1 MDLSKIISKCILQ
14 IRKDSPFFASLM
26 LFAPIIESQSID
38 TAATD
43 GKNILINNKFFSS
56 LNSSEQNAV
65 MLHEVLHLALLHV
78 FRMNNRDSEV
88 WNIAADIVVND
99 LIDLNT
105 SFTLPKGAIRDKS
118 FRKKSVEYVYEQLIK
133 NKKKLKLLKLHN
145 PDLLSNK
152 IDETKCKQIDENEQ
166 HEIETY
172 WKDNIQVLQK
182 SAEINKDKGSI
193 PGGLEAEI
201 GTVLEPE
208 VDWRTA
214 LWKFVAKTPSDFD
227 EYDRRFF
234 YRGLYL
240 EGLESESINVSVC
253 IDTSGSVSDR
263 LLEQFMGELKGI
275 LRSYPH
281 VKCDLFYAD
290 WSLNGPYEIDS
301 IEGVPK
307 VIGRGGTSF
316 KPFFNYIKKN
326 NDHFNSNKALIYLTD
341 GFGDFPKDASAPTM
355 WIVCKDG
362 LETNQFPFGDVIRIS
377 TEGF

>member
-26 LFAPIIESQSID
+26 LFAPIVESQSID

-43 GKNILINNKFFSS
+43 GKNILINNTFFSS
-56 LNSSEQNAV
+56 LSSSEQNAV

-78 FRMNNRDSEV
+78 FRMNNRNSEV

-133 NKKKLKLLKLHN
+133 NKKKLKLLKLHH
-145 PDLLSNK
+145 PDLISDRTD
-152 IDETKCKQIDENEQ
+152 ITQTKQIDENEQ

-201 GTVLEPE
+201 ATVLEPE

-253 IDTSGSVSDR
+253 IDTSGSVSDH

>member
-14 IRKDSPFFASLM
+14 IRKESPFFASLM
-26 LFAPIIESQSID
+26 LFAPIVESQSID

-43 GKNILINNKFFSS
+43 GKNILINNTFFSS
-56 LNSSEQNAV
+56 LSSSEQNAV

-78 FRMNNRDSEV
+78 FRMNNRNSEV

-133 NKKKLKLLKLHN
+133 NKKKLKLLKLHH
-145 PDLLSNK
+145 PDLISDRTD
-152 IDETKCKQIDENEQ
+152 ITQTKQIDENEQ

-240 EGLESESINVSVC
+240 EGLDSESINVSVC
-253 IDTSGSVSDR
+253 IDTSGSVSDH

-290 WSLNGPYEIDS
+290 SSLNGPHEIDS

>member
-1 MDLSKIISKCILQ
+1 MEFSKIISKCILQ
-14 IRKDSPFFASLM
+14 IRKESPFFASLI

-43 GKNILINNKFFSS
+43 GRNILINNKFFSS
-56 LNSSEQNAV
+56 LKSSEQNAV

-78 FRMNNRDSEV
+78 FRMNSRNPEV
-88 WNIAADIVVND
+88 WNIAADIVVNN

-105 SFTLPKGAIRDKS
+105 SFKLPKEAIRDKS

-133 NKKKLKLLKLHN
+133 NKTRLKLYNLHN

-152 IDETKCKQIDENEQ
+152 IDVTQTKQVDENEQ
-166 HEIETY
+166 YEIENY

-182 SAEINKDKGSI
+182 SAEINKYKGSI
-193 PGGLEAEI
+193 PGGMEAEI
-201 GTVLEPE
+201 ATVLEPE
-208 VDWRTA
+208 VDWRIA

-234 YRGLYL
+234 HRGLYL

-253 IDTSGSVSDR
+253 IDTSGSVSDQ
-263 LLEQFMGELKGI
+263 LLEQFLGELKGI

-290 WSLNGPYEIDS
+290 YSLHGPYEIDS
-301 IEGVPK
+301 IEGIPK
-307 VIGRGGTSF
+307 IIGRGGTSF

-326 NDHFNSNKALIYLTD
+326 NDQLNSNKALIYLTD

-362 LETNQFPFGDVIRIS
+362 LETNHFPFGDVIRIS

>member
-1 MDLSKIISKCILQ
+1 MEFSKIISKCILQ
-14 IRKDSPFFASLM
+14 IRKESPFFASLI

-43 GKNILINNKFFSS
+43 GRNILINNKFFSS
-56 LNSSEQNAV
+56 LKSSEQNAV

-78 FRMNNRDSEV
+78 FRMNSRNPEV

-105 SFTLPKGAIRDKS
+105 SFKLPKEAIRDKS

-133 NKKKLKLLKLHN
+133 NKTRLKLYNLHN

-152 IDETKCKQIDENEQ
+152 IDVTQTKQVDENEQ
-166 HEIETY
+166 YEIENY

-182 SAEINKDKGSI
+182 SAEINKYKGSI
-193 PGGLEAEI
+193 PGGMEAEI
-201 GTVLEPE
+201 ATVLEPE
-208 VDWRTA
+208 VDWRIA

-234 YRGLYL
+234 HRGLYL

-253 IDTSGSVSDR
+253 IDTSGSVSDQ
-263 LLEQFMGELKGI
+263 LLEQFLGELKGI

-290 WSLNGPYEIDS
+290 YSLHGPYEIDS
-301 IEGVPK
+301 IEGIPK
-307 VIGRGGTSF
+307 IIGRGGTSF
-316 KPFFNYIKKN
+316 KPFFKPSISVA
-326 NDHFNSNKALIYLTD
+326 NS
-341 GFGDFPKDASAPTM
+341 S
-355 WIVCKDG
+355 
-362 LETNQFPFGDVIRIS
+362 
-377 TEGF
+377 

>member
-1 MDLSKIISKCILQ
+1 MMLKEIISKCILQ
-14 IRKDSPFFASLM
+14 VRRESPFFASLM
-26 LFAPIIESQSID
+26 LFAPIIESAAVE

-43 GKNILINNKFFSS
+43 GKSILVNNKFFKS

-78 FRMNNRDSEV
+78 LRMNSRDPQL

-99 LIDLNT
+99 LIDRNT
-105 SFTLPKGAIRDKS
+105 SFQLPKGAIRDQS
-118 FRKKSVEYVYEQLIK
+118 FRNKSVEYVYEQLLK
-133 NKKKLKLLKLHN
+133 NPKKAKLLKLLN
-145 PDLLSNK
+145 PDLLDSEHECSDSMSNAEK
-152 IDETKCKQIDENEQ
+152 L
-166 HEIETY
+166 EIETY

-182 SAEINKDKGSI
+182 SAELNKDHGSI
-193 PGGLEAEI
+193 PGGMEAEI

-253 IDTSGSVSDR
+253 IDTSGSVSDH

-290 WSLNGPYEIDS
+290 WNLHGPYEIDS

-307 VIGRGGTSF
+307 VVGRGGTSF
-316 KPFFNYIKKN
+316 IPFFKHIKKN
-326 NDHFNSNKALIYLTD
+326 TDHFHSNKALIYLTD
-341 GFGDFPKDASAPTM
+341 GYGDFPIDAPAPTM

-362 LETNQFPFGDVIRIS
+362 LETSGFPFGEVIRIS
-377 TEGF
+377 TESFI

>member
-26 LFAPIIESQSID
+26 LFAPIVESQSID

-43 GKNILINNKFFSS
+43 GKNILINNTFFSS
-56 LNSSEQNAV
+56 LSSSEQNAV

-78 FRMNNRDSEV
+78 FRMNKRNSEV

-133 NKKKLKLLKLHN
+133 NKKKLKLLKLHH
-145 PDLLSNK
+145 PDLISDRTD
-152 IDETKCKQIDENEQ
+152 ITQTKQIDENEQ

-240 EGLESESINVSVC
+240 EGLDSESINVSVC
-253 IDTSGSVSDR
+253 IDTSGSVSDH

-290 WSLNGPYEIDS
+290 CSLNGPYEIDS

>member
-14 IRKDSPFFASLM
+14 IRKESPFFASLM
-26 LFAPIIESQSID
+26 LFAPIVESQSID

-43 GKNILINNKFFSS
+43 GKNILINNTFFSS
-56 LNSSEQNAV
+56 LSSSEQNAV

-78 FRMNNRDSEV
+78 FRMNNRNSKV

-133 NKKKLKLLKLHN
+133 NKKKLKLLKLHH
-145 PDLLSNK
+145 PDLISDRAD
-152 IDETKCKQIDENEQ
+152 ITQTKQIDENEQ

-253 IDTSGSVSDR
+253 IDTSGSVSDH

>member
-14 IRKDSPFFASLM
+14 IRKESPFFASLM
-26 LFAPIIESQSID
+26 LFAPIVESQSID

-43 GKNILINNKFFSS
+43 GKNILINNTFFSS
-56 LNSSEQNAV
+56 LSSSEQNAV

-78 FRMNNRDSEV
+78 FRMNNRNSEV

-133 NKKKLKLLKLHN
+133 NNKRLKLYNLDN
-145 PDLLSNK
+145 PDLLS
-152 IDETKCKQIDENEQ
+152 DRTDVTQTKQIDENEQ

-253 IDTSGSVSDR
+253 IDTSGSVSDH

>member
-26 LFAPIIESQSID
+26 LFAPIVESQSID

-43 GKNILINNKFFSS
+43 GKNILINNTFFSS
-56 LNSSEQNAV
+56 LSSSEQNAV

-78 FRMNNRDSEV
+78 FRMNNRNSEV

-133 NKKKLKLLKLHN
+133 NKKKLKLLKLHH
-145 PDLLSNK
+145 PDLISDRTD
-152 IDETKCKQIDENEQ
+152 ITQTKQIDENEQ

-201 GTVLEPE
+201 ATVLEPE

-253 IDTSGSVSDR
+253 IDTSGSVSDH

-290 WSLNGPYEIDS
+290 SSLNGPHEIDS

>member
-78 FRMNNRDSEV
+78 FRMNNRNSEV

-152 IDETKCKQIDENEQ
+152 INETKCKQIDENEQ

-201 GTVLEPE
+201 ATVLEPE

-362 LETNQFPFGDVIRIS
+362 LETNQFPFGEVIRIS
-377 TEGF
+377 TESY

>member
-26 LFAPIIESQSID
+26 LFAPIVESQSID

-56 LNSSEQNAV
+56 LSSSEQNAV

-78 FRMNNRDSEV
+78 FRMNNRNSKV

-133 NKKKLKLLKLHN
+133 NKKKLKLLKLHH
-145 PDLLSNK
+145 PDLISDRTD
-152 IDETKCKQIDENEQ
+152 IAQTKQIDENEQ

-201 GTVLEPE
+201 ATVLEPE

-253 IDTSGSVSDR
+253 IDTSGSVSDH

>member
-1 MDLSKIISKCILQ
+1 MEFSKIISKCILQ
-14 IRKDSPFFASLM
+14 IRKESPFFASLI

-43 GKNILINNKFFSS
+43 GRNILINNKFFSS
-56 LNSSEQNAV
+56 LKSSEQNAV

-78 FRMNNRDSEV
+78 FRMNSRNPEV

-105 SFTLPKGAIRDKS
+105 SFKLPKEAIRDKS

-133 NKKKLKLLKLHN
+133 NKTRLKLYNLHN

-152 IDETKCKQIDENEQ
+152 IDVTQTKQVDENEQ
-166 HEIETY
+166 YEIENY

-182 SAEINKDKGSI
+182 SAEINKYKGSI
-193 PGGLEAEI
+193 PGGMEAEI
-201 GTVLEPE
+201 ATVLEPE
-208 VDWRTA
+208 VDWRIA

-234 YRGLYL
+234 HRGLYL

-253 IDTSGSVSDR
+253 IDTSGSVSDQ
-263 LLEQFMGELKGI
+263 LLEQFLGELKGI

-290 WSLNGPYEIDS
+290 YSLHGPYEIDS
-301 IEGVPK
+301 IEGIPK
-307 VIGRGGTSF
+307 IIGRGGTSF

-326 NDHFNSNKALIYLTD
+326 NDQLNSNKALIYLTD

-362 LETNQFPFGDVIRIS
+362 LETNHFPFGDVIRIS

>member
-26 LFAPIIESQSID
+26 LFAPIVESQSID

-43 GKNILINNKFFSS
+43 GKNILINNTFFSS
-56 LNSSEQNAV
+56 LSSSEQNAV

-78 FRMNNRDSEV
+78 FRMNNRNSKV

-133 NKKKLKLLKLHN
+133 NKKKLKLLKLHH
-145 PDLLSNK
+145 PDLISDRTD
-152 IDETKCKQIDENEQ
+152 ITQTKQIDENEQ

-201 GTVLEPE
+201 ATVLEPE

-234 YRGLYL
+234 YRRLYL
-240 EGLESESINVSVC
+240 EGLDSESINVSVC
-253 IDTSGSVSDR
+253 IDTSGSVSDH

-281 VKCDLFYAD
+281 VTCDLFYAD

-341 GFGDFPKDASAPTM
+341 GYGDFPKDASAPTM

>member
-26 LFAPIIESQSID
+26 LFAPIVESQSID

-43 GKNILINNKFFSS
+43 GKNILINNTFFSS
-56 LNSSEQNAV
+56 LSSSEQNAV

-78 FRMNNRDSEV
+78 FRMNNRNSKV

-133 NKKKLKLLKLHN
+133 NKKKLKLLKLHH
-145 PDLLSNK
+145 PDLISDRTD
-152 IDETKCKQIDENEQ
+152 ITQTKQIDENEQ

-201 GTVLEPE
+201 ATVLEPE

-253 IDTSGSVSDR
+253 IDTSGSVSDH

-290 WSLNGPYEIDS
+290 SSLNGPHEIDS

-307 VIGRGGTSF
+307 VTGRGGTSF

-341 GFGDFPKDASAPTM
+341 GYGDFPKDVPAPTM

>member
-26 LFAPIIESQSID
+26 LFAPIVESQSID

-43 GKNILINNKFFSS
+43 GKNILINNTFFSS
-56 LNSSEQNAV
+56 LSSSEQNAV

-78 FRMNNRDSEV
+78 FRMNNRNSEV

-133 NKKKLKLLKLHN
+133 NKKKLKLLKLHH
-145 PDLLSNK
+145 PDLISDRTD
-152 IDETKCKQIDENEQ
+152 ITQTKQIDENEQ

-240 EGLESESINVSVC
+240 EGLDSESINVSVC
-253 IDTSGSVSDR
+253 IDTSGSVSDH

-341 GFGDFPKDASAPTM
+341 GYGDFPKDASAPTM

>member
-152 IDETKCKQIDENEQ
+152 INETKCKQIDENEQ

>member
-1 MDLSKIISKCILQ
+1 MEFSKIISKCILQ
-14 IRKDSPFFASLM
+14 IRKESPFFASLI

-43 GKNILINNKFFSS
+43 GRNILINNKFFSS
-56 LNSSEQNAV
+56 LKSSEQNAV

-78 FRMNNRDSEV
+78 FRMNSRNPEV

-105 SFTLPKGAIRDKS
+105 SFKLPKEAIRDKS

-133 NKKKLKLLKLHN
+133 NKTRLKLYNLHN

-152 IDETKCKQIDENEQ
+152 IDVTQTKQVDENEQ
-166 HEIETY
+166 YEIENY

-182 SAEINKDKGSI
+182 SAEINKYKGSI
-193 PGGLEAEI
+193 PGGMEAEI
-201 GTVLEPE
+201 ATVLEPE
-208 VDWRTA
+208 VDWRIA

-234 YRGLYL
+234 HRGLYL

-253 IDTSGSVSDR
+253 IDTSGSVSDQ
-263 LLEQFMGELKGI
+263 LLEQFLGELKGI

-290 WSLNGPYEIDS
+290 YSLHGPYEIDS
-301 IEGVPK
+301 IEGIPK
-307 VIGRGGTSF
+307 IIGRGGTSF

-326 NDHFNSNKALIYLTD
+326 NDQLNSNKALIYLTD

-362 LETNQFPFGDVIRIS
+362 LETNHLKVLRRFHLLV
-377 TEGF
+377 TEY

>member
-1 MDLSKIISKCILQ
+1 MEFKEIISKCILQ
-14 IRKDSPFFASLM
+14 IRKESPFFASLM
-26 LFAPIIESQSID
+26 LFAPIIESSLIE

-43 GKNILINNKFFSS
+43 GKNILANKKFFNS

-78 FRMNNRDSEV
+78 FRMNSRIPEV

-105 SFTLPKGAIRDKS
+105 SFNLPAGAIRDKS
-118 FRKKSVEYVYEQLIK
+118 FRKKSVEYVYEQLLK
-133 NKKKLKLLKLHN
+133 NPKKMKSFKLINADLLKQESHQGY
-145 PDLLSNK
+145 S
-152 IDETKCKQIDENEQ
+152 ISEEEQ
-166 HEIETY
+166 LEIETY
-172 WKDNIQVLQK
+172 WKDSIQVLQK
-182 SAEINKDKGSI
+182 TAELNNDKGSM
-193 PGGLEAEI
+193 PGGMEAEI
-201 GTVLEPE
+201 GKVLEPE
-208 VDWRTA
+208 IDWRIA
-214 LWKFVAKTPSDFD
+214 LWKFVAKTPCDFD

-240 EGLESESINVSVC
+240 EGLESEFINVSVC
-253 IDTSGSVSDR
+253 IDTSGSVSDQ

-290 WSLNGPYEIDS
+290 CNLHGPYEIES

-307 VIGRGGTSF
+307 VFGRGGTSF
-316 KPFFNYIKKN
+316 TPFFKYIEKHS
-326 NDHFNSNKALIYLTD
+326 DHFHSNKALIYLTD
-341 GFGDFPKDASAPTM
+341 GYGDFPKASTAPTM

-362 LETNQFPFGDVIRIS
+362 LETNQFPFGEVIRIS
-377 TEGF
+377 TESF

>member
-1 MDLSKIISKCILQ
+1 MEFSKIISKCILQ
-14 IRKDSPFFASLM
+14 IRKESPFFASLI

-43 GKNILINNKFFSS
+43 GRNILINNKFFSS
-56 LNSSEQNAV
+56 LKSSEQNAV

-78 FRMNNRDSEV
+78 FRMNSRNPEV

-105 SFTLPKGAIRDKS
+105 SFKLPKEAIRDKS

-133 NKKKLKLLKLHN
+133 NKTRLKLYNLHN

-152 IDETKCKQIDENEQ
+152 IDVNQTKQVDENEQ
-166 HEIETY
+166 YEIENY

-182 SAEINKDKGSI
+182 SAEINKYKGSI
-193 PGGLEAEI
+193 PGGMEAEI
-201 GTVLEPE
+201 ATVLEPE
-208 VDWRTA
+208 VDWRIA

-234 YRGLYL
+234 HRGLYL

-253 IDTSGSVSDR
+253 IDTSGSVSDQ
-263 LLEQFMGELKGI
+263 LLEQFLGELKGI

-290 WSLNGPYEIDS
+290 YSLHGPYEIDS
-301 IEGVPK
+301 IEGIPK
-307 VIGRGGTSF
+307 IIGRGGTSF

-326 NDHFNSNKALIYLTD
+326 NDQLNSNKALIYLTD

-362 LETNQFPFGDVIRIS
+362 LETNHFPFGDVIRIS

>member
-152 IDETKCKQIDENEQ
+152 IDETKCVQIDENEQ